1 MSEDLAA
8 FRAETRAWLEAHC
21 PPEMREPVRSDK
33 DVCWGGRKA
42 RFSSA
47 AQKQW
52 LDIMGARGWTVP
64 DWPKEYGGGGL
75 SAAVPGGRGRP
86 VAQFSA
92 SVPIVALL
100 PILTSSI
107 MQTFGPI

>member
-1 MSEDLAA
+1 MSEDLTA
-8 FRAETRAWLEAHC
+8 FRAETRAWLKANC

-64 DWPKEYGGGGL
+64 DWP
-75 SAAVPGGRGRP
+75 AR
-86 VAQFSA
+86 
-92 SVPIVALL
+92 
-100 PILTSSI
+100 
-107 MQTFGPI
+107 

>member
-21 PPEMREPVRSDK
+21 PAEMREPVRSDK

-47 AQKQW
+47 V
-52 LDIMGARGWTVP
+52 ISERIARIGWT
-64 DWPKEYGGGGL
+64 
-75 SAAVPGGRGRP
+75 
-86 VAQFSA
+86 SA
-92 SVPIVALL
+92 SSRWA
-100 PILTSSI
+100 TWSI
-107 MQTFGPI
+107 EW